1 VQAIIAGRSLCSAV
15 AQPPAESKYARIN
28 RNLRIPNNRIDS
40 TNAPPC
46 GQLHQR
52 TALKIITQQLCQ
64 HAKSKKALPCISFA
78 FGSSPHVGQLGK
90 LSRSW
95 NFSADATAPT
105 SFHDLAPLHVAARI
119 DQQAKLSPCEIPSRD
134 VRLEVDQKM
143 TIDHRG
149 RP

>member
-1 VQAIIAGRSLCSAV
+1 MPTREVEESAAV
-15 AQPPAESKYARIN
+15 
-28 RNLRIPNNRIDS
+28 
-40 TNAPPC
+40 
-46 GQLHQR
+46 H
-52 TALKIITQQLCQ
+52 QLC
-64 HAKSKKALPCISFA
+64 LWF
-78 FGSSPHVGQLGK
+78 SPHVGQLGK

-143 TIDHRG
+143 MIDHRG